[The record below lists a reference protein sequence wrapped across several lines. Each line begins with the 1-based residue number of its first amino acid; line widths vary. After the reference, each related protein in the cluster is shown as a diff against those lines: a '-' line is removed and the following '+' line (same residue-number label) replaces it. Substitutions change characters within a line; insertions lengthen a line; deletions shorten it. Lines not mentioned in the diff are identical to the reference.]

1 MECTGIFTARDK
13 AAAHLGRRQARDRLG
28 PGDGADLT
36 VVYGVNHDKLT
47 KDHVVDLER
56 LLHDQLPAPVAKV
69 LHEAIGIEKGMM
81 TTIHSYTGDQPT
93 LDTMHKDLYRARA
106 AALSRSRPRPARP
119 RRSASCCPSSRAS
132 STAFDPRADPERL
145 GRRPQVHRQTRPPK
159 EEINAADR
167 RRRRPAQ
174 GRSRLHQPSERLD
187 RLQPRSAFLHLPL
200 DQTKVMDGTLVVVIL
215 GLVRQRVGLLE
226 PHVGYGALL
235 VAASH
240 ETKEKN
246 SGRIGVGKL
255 LNFPGGGGPPEVPML
270 EDRVKALEARAEK
283 IDASLQRLEVSLAE
297 IKTELKSM
305 PKAGEIGEI
314 KGRIANLPT
323 TWQLLT
329 LLLTTWAAGAAI
341 VFTVMKY
348 GAN

>member
-1 MECTGIFTARDK
+1 M
-13 AAAHLGRRQARDRLG
+13 
-28 PGDGADLT
+28 
-36 VVYGVNHDKLT
+36 
-47 KDHVVDLER
+47 
-56 LLHDQLPAPVAKV
+56 
-69 LHEAIGIEKGMM
+69 
-81 TTIHSYTGDQPT
+81 
-93 LDTMHKDLYRARA
+93 
-106 AALSRSRPRPARP
+106 
-119 RRSASCCPSSRAS
+119 
-132 STAFDPRADPERL
+132 
-145 GRRPQVHRQTRPPK
+145 
-159 EEINAADR
+159 
-167 RRRRPAQ
+167 
-174 GRSRLHQPSERLD
+174 
-187 RLQPRSAFLHLPL
+187 
-200 DQTKVMDGTLVVVIL
+200 
-215 GLVRQRVGLLE
+215 
-226 PHVGYGALL
+226 
-235 VAASH
+235 
-240 ETKEKN
+240 
-246 SGRIGVGKL
+246 GKL